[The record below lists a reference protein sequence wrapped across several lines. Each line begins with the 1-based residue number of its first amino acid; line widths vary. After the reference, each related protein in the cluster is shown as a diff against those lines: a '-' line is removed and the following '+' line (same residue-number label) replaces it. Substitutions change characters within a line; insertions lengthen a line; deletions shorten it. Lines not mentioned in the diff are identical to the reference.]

1 MTSVLIIDCRPKR
14 LAALASW
21 LANDLKVTAFEARKR
36 KEAPPES
43 SRSDLVLLHIS
54 KVQAEAE
61 SGIDKLGAIVDE
73 IVTRGGRVL
82 GYRGGQM
89 IDSLAAKQGPHF
101 ALFPIP
107 VLADR
112 VDEDLKKVIAAV
124 TRQLPAQATLPDSWF
139 SDTVTGFNPLL
150 ERELEILT
158 AVLKRTTP
166 PADTVNALQE
176 AGIDPLSVV
185 DLNKPVERP
194 DDAALELRRFF
205 FKS

>member
-1 MTSVLIIDCRPKR
+1 MISVLIIDCRPQR

-21 LANDLKVTAFEARKR
+21 LRNDLKVTAFEARKR

-73 IVTRGGRVL
+73 TVTRGGRVL
-82 GYRGGQM
+82 GFRGGNM
-89 IDSLAAKQGPHF
+89 IDSIAAKQGLHF
-101 ALFPIP
+101 VLFPIP
-107 VLADR
+107 VIGERL
-112 VDEDLKKVIAAV
+112 DEDLKKVIAAV
-124 TRQLPAQATLPDSWF
+124 TRQLPSQTTLPDSWF

-158 AVLKRTTP
+158 AVVKSATP
-166 PADTVNALQE
+166 PADAIKALQD
-176 AGIDPLSVV
+176 AGIDPMSIV
-185 DLNKPVERP
+185 DLNKPVARP